1 MTAQSRTARSRASA
15 SGSAWVI
22 GRVAGIEIGIDRSW
36 ILIFVLLT
44 VSLASMLRGES
55 AAGRPVEVWIAAV
68 LASLV
73 FFASIVLHELG
84 HSLVALRAGLSVRS
98 ITLFV
103 FGGIAS
109 LESEPRRP
117 ADEVRIAVAGPLV
130 SVALGLAFRAV
141 AGWLEGAAA
150 PWDLAA
156 ASLAWLAR
164 INLVL
169 AAFNAVPGF
178 PLDGGR
184 VLRGIVWA
192 VTGSFERATRVA
204 AAAGGVFAWGLI
216 GFGALAALVEGQ
228 LLGGLW
234 LAFIGWFLL
243 GSSRATVGQM
253 LYERVLE
260 RVRVGEAMEPVGD
273 GLLDGSETVEQ
284 IVADALLRRGVRT
297 YYVIGPGGA
306 LEGLLSL
313 RELVATPPERRALTR
328 ARDVMIPAER
338 LACVGPGETGWDALQ
353 RMAGQRVSQL
363 PVVDGAR
370 LVGVL
375 TRERLLTL
383 VEAGLA
389 LRPKTPS

>member
-1 MTAQSRTARSRASA
+1 
-15 SGSAWVI
+15 
-22 GRVAGIEIGIDRSW
+22 
-36 ILIFVLLT
+36 
-44 VSLASMLRGES
+44 
-55 AAGRPVEVWIAAV
+55 
-68 LASLV
+68 
-73 FFASIVLHELG
+73 
-84 HSLVALRAGLSVRS
+84 
-98 ITLFV
+98 
-103 FGGIAS
+103 
-109 LESEPRRP
+109 
-117 ADEVRIAVAGPLV
+117 
-130 SVALGLAFRAV
+130 
-141 AGWLEGAAA
+141 
-150 PWDLAA
+150 
-156 ASLAWLAR
+156 
-164 INLVL
+164 
-169 AAFNAVPGF
+169 
-178 PLDGGR
+178 
-184 VLRGIVWA
+184 
-192 VTGSFERATRVA
+192 
-204 AAAGGVFAWGLI
+204 VFAWGLI